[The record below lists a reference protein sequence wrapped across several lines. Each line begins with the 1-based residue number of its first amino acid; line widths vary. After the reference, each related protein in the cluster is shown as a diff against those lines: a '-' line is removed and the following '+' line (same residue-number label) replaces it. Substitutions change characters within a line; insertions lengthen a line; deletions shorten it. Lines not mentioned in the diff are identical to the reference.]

1 MLRIILLLIGV
12 ALSIF
17 QSYNAILS
25 VETQFLTFLFGILIL
40 GIPHG
45 AADLLVAN
53 ENETAQKQRFSTV
66 FFLANYVGRLLL
78 FAVILWFFPVMGNIL
93 FIFLAAYHFGETDLH
108 RFRTDTLAGKLLVIT
123 YGLVI
128 LSIILLPH
136 YEEVKQIFMLFPSGA
151 ANIDFIN
158 GIETHRQ
165 SIILACFG
173 LFFINIVN
181 YYRKNK
187 DLPIKEAARVLLQL
201 LVILFIVYRLPM
213 LLGFTFYFVFWHSIL
228 SLNNIVKY
236 LKRNQQNSYPII
248 LKQVFFYSSLAI
260 VGIALFGF
268 MGTMLISSTMIT
280 GYLFLG
286 LAVLT
291 APHMEVMHEMYK
303 QLRSV

>member
-1 MLRIILLLIGV
+1 MLRIILLLIGLT
-12 ALSIF
+12 LSFI
-17 QSYNAILS
+17 QSYNALIS
-25 VETQFLTFLFGILIL
+25 VQTQFLTFLFGILLL

-53 ENETAQKQRFSTV
+53 RNETLQKQYFSTV
-66 FFLANYVGRLLL
+66 YFLLNYVGRLLL
-78 FAVILWFFPVMGNIL
+78 FALILWFFPVMGNIL

-108 RFRTDTLAGKLLVIT
+108 RFRTDTYTGKFLVIT

-136 YEEVKQIFMLFPSGA
+136 YEEVKQIFLLFPSGE
-151 ANIDFIN
+151 ANISFIN
-158 GIETHRQ
+158 DIEVQRQ
-165 SIILACFG
+165 NIILACFS
-173 LFFINIVN
+173 LFVISIFN
-181 YYRKNK
+181 YYRQYK
-187 DLPIKEAARVLLQL
+187 DISFQELGQVLLQL

-228 SLNNIVKY
+228 SLTNIVKY
-236 LKRNQQNSYPII
+236 LKRDKQNSYPII
-248 LKQVFFYSSLAI
+248 IKQVSFYSSLAI
-260 VGIALFGF
+260 VGIAIFGY
-268 MGTMLISSTMIT
+268 MGTMLISSSVIT

>member
-1 MLRIILLLIGV
+1 MLRIILLLIGLT
-12 ALSIF
+12 LSF
-17 QSYNAILS
+17 LQSYNAVLS
-25 VETQFLTFLFGILIL
+25 VETQFLAFLFGILIL

-53 ENETAQKQRFSTV
+53 QNETAQKQRFSTV
-66 FFLANYVGRLLL
+66 FFLVNYVSRLLL
-78 FAVILWFFPVMGNIL
+78 FAVILWFFPVLGNII

-108 RFRTDTLAGKLLVIT
+108 RFRTDTRAGKLLVIT

-136 YEEVKQIFMLFPSGA
+136 YEEVKQIFLLFPSGA
-151 ANIDFIN
+151 ANINFIN
-158 GIETHRQ
+158 GIEIYRQ
-165 SIILACFG
+165 NIILTCFS
-173 LFFINIVN
+173 LFFLSSIN
-181 YYRKNK
+181 YYQKNK
-187 DLPIKEAARVLLQL
+187 EVSFKEVAQALLQL

-236 LKRNQQNSYPII
+236 LKRDKQNSYSII

-268 MGTMLISSTMIT
+268 MGTMLISSSMIT

>member
-1 MLRIILLLIGV
+1 MLRISLLFIGLT
-12 ALSIF
+12 LSIL
-17 QSYNAILS
+17 QSYNAVLS
-25 VETQFLTFLFGILIL
+25 VQTQFLAFLFGILLL

-53 ENETAQKQRFSTV
+53 QNETLQKQYFSTV
-66 FFLANYVGRLLL
+66 YFLLNYVGRLLL
-78 FAVILWFFPVMGNIL
+78 FATIFWFFPLIANIL

-108 RFRTDTLAGKLLVIT
+108 RFRTDTYTGKFLVIT

-136 YEEVKQIFMLFPSGA
+136 YEEVKQIFLLFPSGA

-158 GIETHRQ
+158 GIDAQRQ
-165 SIILACFG
+165 NIIFACFS
-173 LFFINIVN
+173 LFFISIVN
-181 YYRKNK
+181 YYRKHKEISLK
-187 DLPIKEAARVLLQL
+187 DFSQVLLQL

-236 LKRNQQNSYPII
+236 LKRNRQNSYSII
-248 LKQVFFYSSLAI
+248 LKQVLFYSSLAI
-260 VGIALFGF
+260 LGIALFGF
-268 MGTMLISSTMIT
+268 MGTMLISSSVIT

-291 APHMEVMHEMYK
+291 APHMEVMHEMYR
-303 QLRSV
+303 QLRNA